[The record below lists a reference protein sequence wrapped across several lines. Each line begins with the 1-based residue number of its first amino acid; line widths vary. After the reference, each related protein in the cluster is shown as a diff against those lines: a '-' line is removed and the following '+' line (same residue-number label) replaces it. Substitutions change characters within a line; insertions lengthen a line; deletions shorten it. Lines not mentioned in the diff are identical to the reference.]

1 MELDLATV
9 VPSCSGPKRPHDRVP
24 VSEMKKDF
32 NECLIHKVGFK
43 GYGLP
48 PNKLA
53 ATVPFIYEGKEYTLR
68 HGESTF
74 FYSFYQMFPRKLL
87 FD

>member
-1 MELDLATV
+1 MELDLETV

-32 NECLIHKVGFK
+32 SECLIHKVGFK

-48 PNKLA
+48 QDKLA
-53 ATVPFIYEGKEYTLR
+53 ATVPFMYEGKQYTLG

-74 FYSFYQMFPRKLL
+74 FYSFYQTFPTKSL
-87 FD
+87 FH